1 MFKGPAGFGRF
12 NLAINVLTA
21 CIVLGFAIPLVFQAF
36 TGIAILSPG
45 SYAATFALTYCCG
58 YTGGDLIPSAMWAQK
73 LSDAL
78 NVRSGAIRYIINA
91 VIIGAVMGTIILFL
105 AGFVNNFAEGGFGAV
120 WDFFSLLWLPCVIV
134 SIVEVLI
141 VSGIIT
147 KMAIS
152 VSGFDPAKAPAEV
165 PHEL

>member
-141 VSGIIT
+141 VSGVIT

>member
-12 NLAINVLTA
+12 NLAVNVLIA
-21 CIVLGFAIPLVFQAF
+21 CIVLGFAIPLVFEAF

-45 SYAATFALTYCCG
+45 SYAATFVLTYCCG
-58 YTGGDLIPSAMWAQK
+58 YAGGDLIPSAMWAQK

-78 NVRSGAIRYIINA
+78 KVKSGTVRYVINA
-91 VIIGAVMGTIILFL
+91 VIIGGVMGTIILFL

-120 WDFFSLLWLPCVIV
+120 WGFFSLLWLPCVVV
-134 SIVEVLI
+134 SIVEVLV
-141 VSGIIT
+141 VSGVIT

-152 VSGFDPAKAPAEV
+152 VSGFNPANAPAET
-165 PHEL
+165 PPEL